1 MINSHTSSSGLTR
14 GSRNKITLGLDPRVK
29 PEDDGG
35 YLRAFVLSL
44 LLLFAFALPAHA
56 QFSTRPAPMWEGYEK
71 TAADIQSDEK
81 FKRETIELA
90 GGNVDQAAQTLIDIG
105 WGRIGEDPNH
115 AIRAFNQAWLLQPD
129 NPNIFWGFAVASHIR
144 NDELKMITRWFNRTR
159 QLMALKGFGESAR
172 LEADHGRVLTERD
185 SHKEARPFFEKALSL
200 DPKYVPAH
208 IGMINVG
215 AALGDEELKDKHQKI
230 HDELV
235 KE

>member
-1 MINSHTSSSGLTR
+1 M
-14 GSRNKITLGLDPRVK
+14 KQYITIIIII
-29 PEDDGG
+29 
-35 YLRAFVLSL
+35 FCST
-44 LLLFAFALPAHA
+44 FPAHA

-144 NDELKMITRWFNRTR
+144 NDELKTIIRWFNRTR

-172 LEADHGRVLTERD
+172 LEADQGRALTERD
-185 SHKEARPFFEKALSL
+185 CYKEARPFFEKALSL
-200 DPKYVPAH
+200 DPDYVPAH

-215 AALGDEELKDKHQKI
+215 AALGDTELQEKHQKL

-235 KE
+235 K